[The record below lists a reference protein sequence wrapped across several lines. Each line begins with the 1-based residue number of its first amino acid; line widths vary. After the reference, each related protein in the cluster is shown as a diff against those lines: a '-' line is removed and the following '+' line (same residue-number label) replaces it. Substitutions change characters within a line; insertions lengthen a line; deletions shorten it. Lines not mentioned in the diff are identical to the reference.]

1 MTAPPPVSHASTLAR
16 VHRPLAIARAF
27 PFAARRSPPLTEIS
41 ARRRTARE

>member
-16 VHRPLAIARAF
+16 VHRRLAIARAF
-27 PFAARRSPPLTEIS
+27 PFAAHLSPPLTEIS